1 MRLDKLLESCQVG
14 SRRQVKK
21 LISTK
26 KITIDDRIAIG
37 GRQNVD
43 PGLQTITVDGKILQ
57 AKGHHYFL
65 LNKPRGVVC
74 ALKDREHPI
83 VIDCLIE
90 ADRFPS
96 LYPVGRL
103 DRDTEG
109 LVLLTDNGPLG
120 FRMLHPKHH
129 VDKSYYVVVNGFL
142 GNNLLSFFRSGVV
155 FSDGTVCKAAAVEI
169 LSAREKRSVA
179 KVTLSEGKFHQI
191 KKMFLAY
198 GVKVIYLKRIT
209 FAEFSLGN
217 LAEGEYRTLTDQEK
231 AIVKQ
236 YLE

>member
-1 MRLDKLLESCQVG
+1 MRLDKLLETCQIG
-14 SRRQVKK
+14 SRGQVKK
-21 LISTK
+21 LISAK
-26 KITIDDRIAIG
+26 KIIVDDRVAIG
-37 GRQNVD
+37 GQQNVD
-43 PGLQTITVDGKILQ
+43 PGLQTIIVDGKVLR

-65 LNKPRGVVC
+65 LNKPRGVVS
-74 ALKDREHPI
+74 ALKDREHPT
-83 VIDCLIE
+83 VIDCLTE
-90 ADRFPS
+90 ADRFSS

-142 GNNLLSFFRSGVV
+142 GDDLLSFFRSGVV
-155 FSDGTVCKAAAVEI
+155 FLDGTVCKAAAVEI
-169 LSAREKRSVA
+169 LSAREKQSVA

-198 GVKVIYLKRIT
+198 GVKVIYLKRLT
-209 FAEFSLGN
+209 FAEFSVGN
-217 LAEGEYRTLTDQEK
+217 LAAGEYRTLTAHEK
-231 AIVKQ
+231 TIVKQ

>member
-1 MRLDKLLESCQVG
+1 MRLDKLLETCQIG
-14 SRRQVKK
+14 SRGQVKK
-21 LISTK
+21 LINAK
-26 KITIDDRIAIG
+26 RITIDDKVAID

-43 PGLQTITVDGKILQ
+43 PGLQTIVVDGNVLQ
-57 AKGHHYFL
+57 AKGHHYFI
-65 LNKPRGVVC
+65 LNKSRGVVS
-74 ALKDREHPI
+74 ALKDKEHPT

-90 ADRFPS
+90 ADRFPN

-120 FRMLHPKHH
+120 FRMLHPNHH

-142 GNNLLSFFRSGVV
+142 DDDLPSFFRAGVV
-155 FSDGTVCKAAAVEI
+155 FLDGTVCKAAAVEI
-169 LSAREKRSVA
+169 LSAGEKQSVA

-198 GVKVIYLKRIT
+198 GVKVIYLKRMT
-209 FAEFSLGN
+209 FAEFTLGI

-231 AIVKQ
+231 TIVKQ
-236 YLE
+236 YLD